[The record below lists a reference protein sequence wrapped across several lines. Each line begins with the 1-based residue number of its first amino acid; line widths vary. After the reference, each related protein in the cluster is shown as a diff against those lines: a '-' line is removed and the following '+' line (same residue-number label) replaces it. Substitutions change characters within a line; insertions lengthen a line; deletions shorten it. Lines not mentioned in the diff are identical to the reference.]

1 MSSIICK
8 DANLASIL
16 GTQHDIAP
24 PLLAARHIFCVPSSG
39 LACRRALRTS
49 SAHKLNSGVRP
60 PTMTESRPKRTTLS
74 TPGPGSPEPG
84 SFPLVGSHA
93 RHDASSPAPPT
104 LQIDVAR
111 RWVTGTVYDGGGGG
125 GRRPGRGE
133 RVCRRRLCGVSGARP
148 PPTRRGYSP
157 WRIGRIDGGGHV
169 TVGPAPPPPP
179 TRMLRRSKHEMTA
192 VAGRRANA
200 SHRTNERSFSPPTS
214 ARFLS
219 WRICWGWVLI
229 KSHGP
234 IIHFCFCTFDS
245 IPVG

>member
-24 PLLAARHIFCVPSSG
+24 PPLAARHIFCVPSSG

-60 PTMTESRPKRTTLS
+60 PTTTESRPKRTTLS

-104 LQIDVAR
+104 LQIDVAGR
-111 RWVTGTVYDGGGGG
+111 DGRLVPCMMAAAAAVADPGE
-125 GRRPGRGE
+125 GRGS
-133 RVCRRRLCGVSGARP
+133 VVGGDAHRRSG
-148 PPTRRGYSP
+148 S
-157 WRIGRIDGGGHV
+157 
-169 TVGPAPPPPP
+169 PPPPEC
-179 TRMLRRSKHEMTA
+179 SDE
-192 VAGRRANA
+192 A
-200 SHRTNERSFSPPTS
+200 SMR
-214 ARFLS
+214 
-219 WRICWGWVLI
+219 
-229 KSHGP
+229 
-234 IIHFCFCTFDS
+234 
-245 IPVG
+245 